1 MFIGH
6 FAVGFASKRLAP
18 DTSEGALLLAPLFL
32 DVLWPVF
39 LALGIEKVRID
50 PGNTA
55 YTPLDFVSYPWSHSL
70 VMSIVWSVVLGALVL
85 AATRSRR
92 GALVVG
98 AGVFSHWVM
107 DFITHRPDLPLAPGS
122 THYFGLG
129 LWRSVPATMIV
140 EIIIY
145 IVGMGIYVRTT
156 RARDRI
162 GAIAFWA
169 LAILLLVLYVVTS
182 FGPPPPDVK
191 SLTVMGFVAWLFIP
205 WAWWIGR
212 HRVVV

>member
-70 VMSIVWSVVLGALVL
+70 VMSLVWSVVLGALVL

-107 DFITHRPDLPLAPGS
+107 DFVTHRPDLPLAPGS

-145 IVGMGIYVRTT
+145 VVCMGIYVRTT

-162 GAIAFWA
+162 GAIAFWV
-169 LAILLLVLYVVTS
+169 LAILLLVLYLVSS

-191 SLTVMGFVAWLFIP
+191 SLIVVGFVAWLFIP